1 VILVEE
7 MLPMLTQPETACPRP
22 CAGNDCD
29 TSPCRQA
36 SLSHT
41 SEVVPLLEQVEA
53 EMVGRGYSERFCRE
67 LRLVLEEALVNGLR
81 HGNRNDPDHRVVLRY
96 RVGVEE
102 VLAEVEDEGEGFD
115 PAAVPDPTDP
125 ENLCKPGGRGLLLM
139 RHYTTWLRYHGCGNR
154 VTFCKRRPPH

>member
-1 VILVEE
+1 
-7 MLPMLTQPETACPRP
+7 MFTQPEATCPRAA
-22 CAGNDCD
+22 AGEDGDWN
-29 TSPCRQA
+29 PCRQVI
-36 SLSHT
+36 LSQT
-41 SEVVPLLEQVEA
+41 SEVAPLLEQVEA

-81 HGNRNDPDHRVVLRY
+81 HGNRNDPDLRVMLRY
-96 RVGVEE
+96 RVGAEE

-125 ENLCKPGGRGLLLM
+125 ENLSKPGGRGLLMM
-139 RHYTTWLRYHGCGNR
+139 RYYTTWLRYHGRGNR